1 MFKKKIVAIIIF
13 SILSSNLL
21 AVDNTTNE
29 KDDTISNDKK
39 IMQDKIEKLMKF
51 YIDSA
56 EEISDDN
63 DNLTEIKKELELELE
78 KMAIA
83 KQEIEMR
90 TNIISN
96 LFIDIEDTKNLYHLE
111 FDNAGNI
118 KEEIQ
123 DTAEIIKKRLG
134 GETKIVKI
142 KLKDGTFLPLIKYK
156 VKKEDTL
163 KKILINTYPTEYK
176 PSWKNISDR
185 INTLVSINKS
195 IIKMNYIY
203 PNQEIFIPIFNDN
216 PTKEEIEKQK
226 QMK

>member
-21 AVDNTTNE
+21 AVDDTTNE

-63 DNLTEIKKELELELE
+63 HNLTEIKKELELELE

-123 DTAEIIKKRLG
+123 DTAEIIKERLG